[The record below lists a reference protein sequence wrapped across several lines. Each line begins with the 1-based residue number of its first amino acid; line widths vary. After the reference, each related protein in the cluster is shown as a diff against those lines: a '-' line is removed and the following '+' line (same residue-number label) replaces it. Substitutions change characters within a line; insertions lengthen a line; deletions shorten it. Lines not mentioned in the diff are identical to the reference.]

1 MVVIELLAGILIAIV
16 VVTGIMKVA
25 APIADAFAER
35 LRLKFQELGPEQERQ
50 FKLRVESLEEQVR
63 QLQSQVSNLQ
73 DIVNFNAGVTSVSGI
88 ENLKVNSP
96 APAQPPVNRAK
107 SY

>member
-50 FKLRVESLEEQVR
+50 FKLRMESLEEQVR

-73 DIVNFNAGVTSVSGI
+73 EIANFNAGVASVGRA
-88 ENLKVNSP
+88 ENLKLNGAAAV
-96 APAQPPVNRAK
+96 QQRRH
-107 SY
+107 

>member
-1 MVVIELLAGILIAIV
+1 MIVIELLVGILIAAV

-25 APIADAFAER
+25 APIADAFSER

-50 FKLRVESLEEQVR
+50 FRLRIETLEEQVR

-73 DIVNFNAGVTSVSGI
+73 DVANFNSTISTATLNEQSTI
-88 ENLKVNSP
+88 TNP
-96 APAQPPVNRAK
+96 TAAQQRRH
-107 SY
+107 